1 MLLVTTLKTF
11 NAMFL
16 GKVPESF
23 TMSSSKVSYL
33 VSESSGPYFKK
44 VLANDVKTSETPFTL
59 QYDETTNAHVN
70 KQLDIKIR
78 YWSLAQSQVVVH
90 HLQTYFMGHATGQQ
104 IDDKISSSIQDNGLT
119 LENLLMLESDGP
131 NVNKTD

>member
-1 MLLVTTLKTF
+1 MLALTTVNASCDNNKETF
-11 NAMFL
+11 NALFP

-33 VSESSGPYFKK
+33 VSKSSGPYFKQ

-59 QYDETTNAHVN
+59 QYDETTNAQVN
-70 KQLDIKIR
+70 NQLYVKIR

-90 HLQTYFMGHATGQQ
+90 HLQTYFMGHTTGQH
-104 IDDKISSSIQDNGLT
+104 IADKILSSIQDNGLAYIVGKA
-119 LENLLMLESDGP
+119 SI
-131 NVNKTD
+131 